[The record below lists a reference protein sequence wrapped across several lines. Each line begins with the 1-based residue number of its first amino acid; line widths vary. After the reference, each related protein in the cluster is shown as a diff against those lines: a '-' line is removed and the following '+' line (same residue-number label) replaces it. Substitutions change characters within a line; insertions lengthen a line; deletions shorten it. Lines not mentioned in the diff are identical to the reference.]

1 MSYSVERLSQAT
13 YCNRPVLN
21 SVKVENACLWQG
33 QGTADS
39 ATRVLHLSW
48 MWFEWTEPERPWVG
62 TDPPATS
69 VDRKLSEP
77 TPFSEL
83 VMEGQHHS
91 GNHHG

>member
-1 MSYSVERLSQAT
+1 
-13 YCNRPVLN
+13 
-21 SVKVENACLWQG
+21 
-33 QGTADS
+33 
-39 ATRVLHLSW
+39 